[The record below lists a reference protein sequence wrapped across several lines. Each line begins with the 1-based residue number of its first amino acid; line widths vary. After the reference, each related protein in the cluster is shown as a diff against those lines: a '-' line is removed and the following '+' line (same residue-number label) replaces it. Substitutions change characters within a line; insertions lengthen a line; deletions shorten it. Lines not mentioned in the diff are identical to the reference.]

1 MSYAVKALLT
11 MVMVGVLTGCATS
24 KGPGSGQDAGAAAPS
39 AGTDTGAEAYGYDQG
54 AAIDGE
60 SALAPG
66 ADAPRARVVYF
77 DFDSTQIRADSRPV
91 VEAHAAYLASRP
103 GSVVILEGHTDERGS
118 REYNIGLGE
127 RRGDSVRR
135 LMIAFGVPVSQ
146 IRVVSYGEERPDVT
160 GQSEADFAAN
170 RRVVISY

>member
-1 MSYAVKALLT
+1 MSYTVKALLT
-11 MVMVGVLTGCATS
+11 MVVVGALVGCATTS
-24 KGPGSGQDAGAAAPS
+24 VPGSGQDAGAAAPP
-39 AGTDTGAEAYGYDQG
+39 AGAETGADAYGYDSG
-54 AAIDGE
+54 AAISGE
-60 SALAPG
+60 SGLPPG
-66 ADAPRARVVYF
+66 ADAPRGRLVYF

-103 GSVVILEGHTDERGS
+103 DTVVILEGHTDERGS

-146 IRVVSYGEERPDVT
+146 IRVVSYGEERPEGR

-170 RRVVISY
+170 RRVVIAY